1 MAINKTALQDYVN
14 ENTNELL
21 IKSMLGAKTLNYVEI
36 MTNVKYKSALNYL
49 DSTAVF
55 ADGSEC
61 GFDAEGTD
69 VLTQRTIEVKPIKVN
84 KEWCDRDLLSTWMN
98 HENLIAAG
106 REKLP
111 YVEKFVDANLR
122 SIENNLEKL
131 IWQGDTSIGI
141 DGFIDILGDESGVI
155 DVTGTDV
162 ETLIDNVYAAI
173 PEAVMDKD
181 VHIFVSPSLFRNYVK
196 GMNGTC
202 CANRD
207 IVDAAAGEM
216 TYVGD
221 SRVKIVAVGGLEGLN
236 VAVAGARDN
245 FVYGTDVEDAHA
257 MFKLWYSD
265 DDDLFRFKVLFNAG
279 VQIKFP
285 SDAVYGTIAEET
297 TPDPTPDPSTGDAS
311 TGE

>member
-21 IKSMLGAKTLNYVEI
+21 VKSMLGAKTLNYVEI
-36 MTNVKYKSALNYL
+36 MTNVKYKSALNDL

-61 GFDAEGTD
+61 GFEAQGTD

-111 YVEKFVDANLR
+111 YEQKFVDANLR

-131 IWQGDTSIGI
+131 IWQGDDTLDI
-141 DGFIDILGDESGVI
+141 DGFVDILGAEAGVI
-155 DVTGTDV
+155 DVTAASIEPLVDA
-162 ETLIDNVYAAI
+162 VYTAI
-173 PEAVMDKD
+173 PESVMDKD
-181 VHIFVSPSLFRNYVK
+181 VHMFMSPTNFRNYVK
-196 GMNGTC
+196 LLNAEC
-202 CANRD
+202 CGNQPIID
-207 IVDAAAGEM
+207 IAAGEM
-216 TYVGD
+216 LYIGD
-221 SRVKIVAVGGLEGLN
+221 SRVKIVAVPGLEDTN
-236 VAVAGARDN
+236 VVVAGARDN

-285 SDAVYGTIAEET
+285 SDAVYGTITA
-297 TPDPTPDPSTGDAS
+297 
-311 TGE
+311 